1 VTVSDGDIAF
11 AATLHDPPGALLV
24 AVARDLD

>member
-1 VTVSDGDIAF
+1 VTVSAGDIALT
-11 AATLHDPPGALLV
+11 ATRHDPPGALLV